1 MSEPDFYAVLQVAPQ
16 ADAQSL
22 RAAYRRRA
30 RQTHPDQGGSA
41 EEFHQ
46 VQVAWETLGSP
57 EKRAAYDRSREIPQA
72 TDDDAGASG
81 IYSRSFT
88 ASTSGAASARET
100 RQNGTDSRRRA
111 GRSPQADQPPHYEP
125 ALSNPEPLSLTL
137 TSQKVH
143 GEFAA
148 RGLFGSR
155 SKRVQQRTAAL
166 LEKHVLGQLP
176 AARLFNDVLLDP
188 VETDRR
194 GRRRT
199 PRGDQRAE
207 HVVACG
213 HTLVLVASFEV
224 PADAVSWDGRALRAR
239 GRTIPLPNLSA
250 AARRLR
256 GTLQETARAA
266 GAAPALQTHTQ
277 VILHYPDGDLFHPV
291 VESRGVPSGAA
302 PLPAGRALS
311 VITETLAASAQANLV
326 DRQLMAALRDQLAA
340 PDGD

>member
-46 VQVAWETLGSP
+46 VQLAWETLGTP
-57 EKRAAYDRSREIPQA
+57 EKRAAYDRSREIPQE

-88 ASTSGAASARET
+88 ASTSGAASARG
-100 RQNGTDSRRRA
+100 QNGTDSRRR
-111 GRSPQADQPPHYEP
+111 GTSRSPQADQPPRYEP
-125 ALSNPEPLSLTL
+125 PLSNPEPLSLTL

-143 GEFAA
+143 GEFVA

-155 SKRVQQRTAAL
+155 SQRVQQRTAAL

-213 HTLVLVASFEV
+213 QTLVLVASFEV

-250 AARRLR
+250 AVRRLR

-266 GAAPALQTHTQ
+266 GDAPALQTHTQ
-277 VILHYPDGDLFHPV
+277 VILHSPDGDLFHPV
-291 VESRGVPSGAA
+291 VESRGVASGAA

-311 VITETLAASAQANLV
+311 LIAETLAASAQANLV
-326 DRQLMAALRDQLAA
+326 DRHLMTALRDQLAT
-340 PDGD
+340 PDVD